1 MVLARD
7 GLVPPGKT
15 RRSPSAVALAIVT
28 LSDTTFASAGMP
40 HWFAM
45 MKDREPC
52 AVSDGAPYAPAAP
65 RVSRMR
71 QGVNVKKFV
80 ATGGPGPV
88 PEHDAEP
95 GTPPS
100 RFWFCRYMPQGG
112 AAAGLVVQT

>member
-28 LSDTTFASAGMP
+28 LSDTPFASAGMP
-40 HWFAM
+40 HWPAM

-52 AVSDGAPYAPAAP
+52 AVSDGAPYGPAAL

-71 QGVNVKKFV
+71 QGVNVKNFV

-88 PEHDAEP
+88 PEQEGAP
-95 GTPPS
+95 GTTRS
-100 RFWFCRYMPQGG
+100 RFSFCRNMPQGG
-112 AAAGLVVQT
+112 GTAGLAV